1 MIRFGEERFAG
12 KGIADQPTCPF
23 CGKRIDKPKEAATEL
38 PVGSC
43 SCGAVFACDVTGH
56 SLGTA
61 LIEALAFACR
71 GDWET
76 ASNLTSDKDYEERQV
91 SHYDLET
98 HSIFHGGV
106 YRGRRISGALLFIT
120 LLKGNCEIEDKPS
133 QEIPAETGLASSL
146 KPLTKKEVESFV
158 KDYDFVPLLTAAE
171 VDKSIL
177 LKLKRLLY
185 SADTLLRFRAAEATG
200 KVSAVIARRDQGSV
214 SKFLQG
220 LFSSVTDTA
229 ASSWGALDAIGEI
242 ISHEPELFSQYI
254 PRLSLLTRERTLLSE
269 ILRALVRIGQVRPDL
284 LGKASYLVTTLLK
297 DQDPQV
303 RGQAA
308 LLLGNLRVAE
318 AKEDLK
324 GLLDDPCETQVYK
337 AGLLEKRT
345 VGDLAHESLNRL

>member
-1 MIRFGEERFAG
+1 
-12 KGIADQPTCPF
+12 
-23 CGKRIDKPKEAATEL
+23 
-38 PVGSC
+38 
-43 SCGAVFACDVTGH
+43 
-56 SLGTA
+56 
-61 LIEALAFACR
+61 
-71 GDWET
+71 
-76 ASNLTSDKDYEERQV
+76 
-91 SHYDLET
+91 
-98 HSIFHGGV
+98 
-106 YRGRRISGALLFIT
+106 
-120 LLKGNCEIEDKPS
+120 
-133 QEIPAETGLASSL
+133 
-146 KPLTKKEVESFV
+146 
-158 KDYDFVPLLTAAE
+158 VPLLRAAE

-254 PRLSLLTRERTLLSE
+254 PRLSFLARERSLLSE
-269 ILRALVRIGQVRPDL
+269 ILRAMVRIGQVRPDL
-284 LGKASYLVTTLLK
+284 LGKASYLVITLLK

-324 GLLDDPCETQVYK
+324 GLLDDPCEIAVYK
-337 AGLLEKRT
+337 AGVLEKRT
-345 VGDLAHESLNRL
+345 IGDLAHESLNRL